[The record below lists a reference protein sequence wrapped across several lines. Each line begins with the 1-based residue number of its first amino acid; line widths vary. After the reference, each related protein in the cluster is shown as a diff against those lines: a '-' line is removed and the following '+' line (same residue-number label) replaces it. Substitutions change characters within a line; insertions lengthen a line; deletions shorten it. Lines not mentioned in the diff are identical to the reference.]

1 VPEKLRSRFF
11 KGWFF
16 MKLLLTTALTVTLMG
31 CSFVPQ
37 QTAWL
42 TACTEAT
49 AFACSDAA
57 SLKMDSKALHGDVIA
72 AKKKEVLHQANTHTK
87 TARSDILPKTD
98 ASSSSQPDNATTTS
112 SIAVKPETPQ
122 TSQFDDQSDPAIKK
136 AKATITAKMGNPA
149 SVEFVE
155 IKRAAGKNAL
165 GNGGVIVCGFVRE
178 NNSGPRPFLYFVP
191 KDDAYIGGYNM
202 ATSAYRHICPITL

>member
-1 VPEKLRSRFF
+1 MR
-11 KGWFF
+11 
-16 MKLLLTTALTVTLMG
+16 LLLTTALTATLMG
-31 CSFVPQ
+31 CSFAPQ

-42 TACTEAT
+42 SGCTEAT

-57 SLKMDSKALHGDVIA
+57 SLKMDSKALHGEVIA
-72 AKKKEVLHQANTHTK
+72 AKKKEVRHQANTDTK
-87 TARSDILPKTD
+87 TARSDILPKAD
-98 ASSSSQPDNATTTS
+98 ASSSSQLDNAITTS

-155 IKRAAGKNAL
+155 IKRASGANAL
-165 GNGGVIVCGFVRE
+165 GNSSDVVCGFVRE
-178 NNSGPRPFLYFVP
+178 KNGGPRPFLYLVP
-191 KDDAYIGGYNM
+191 KDEAYIGGYNI
-202 ATSAYRHICPITL
+202 ATSAYRHICSITL

>member
-1 VPEKLRSRFF
+1 MR
-11 KGWFF
+11 
-16 MKLLLTTALTVTLMG
+16 LLLTTALTATLMG
-31 CSFVPQ
+31 CSFAPQ

-42 TACTEAT
+42 SRCTEAM

-57 SLKMDSKALHGDVIA
+57 SSKALHGEVIA
-72 AKKKEVLHQANTHTK
+72 AKKKDVRHQTNTDTK
-87 TARSDILPKTD
+87 TARSDILLKTD
-98 ASSSSQPDNATTTS
+98 ASSSSQPDNAITTS

-155 IKRAAGKNAL
+155 IKRASGANAL
-165 GNGGVIVCGFVRE
+165 GNSSDVVCGFVRE
-178 NNSGPRPFLYFVP
+178 KNGGPRPFLYLVP
-191 KDDAYIGGYNM
+191 KDEAYIGGYNI
-202 ATSAYRHICPITL
+202 ATSAYRHICSITL

>member
-1 VPEKLRSRFF
+1 MR
-11 KGWFF
+11 
-16 MKLLLTTALTVTLMG
+16 LLLTTALTATLMG
-31 CSFVPQ
+31 CSFAPQ

-42 TACTEAT
+42 SGCTEAT

-57 SLKMDSKALHGDVIA
+57 SLKMDSKALHGEVIA
-72 AKKKEVLHQANTHTK
+72 AKKKEVRHQANTDTK
-87 TARSDILPKTD
+87 TARSDILPKAD
-98 ASSSSQPDNATTTS
+98 ASSSSQLDNAITTS

-155 IKRAAGKNAL
+155 IKRASGANAL
-165 GNGGVIVCGFVRE
+165 GNSSDIVCGFVRE
-178 NNSGPRPFLYFVP
+178 KNGGPRPFLYLVP
-191 KDDAYIGGYNM
+191 KDEAYIGGYNI
-202 ATSAYRHICPITL
+202 ATSAYRHICSITL